1 MKITLPSGQSIEV
14 YPNLSLLE
22 NLKHGNV
29 HIAAP
34 CGGKGVCGRCKLIVE
49 EGEYKT
55 RQREKLS
62 HKEIEQGYVVA
73 CQTYPRG
80 DMKVS
85 IPRTSILRVEG
96 KIDIGKSAE
105 LESLFNSFNV
115 DISPLTIKLYLE
127 LPPPS
132 LDDHISDVERLKR
145 ALSEHGFTEVEIPM
159 RVMTDL
165 AKTLRESD
173 WKVTVSFIEN
183 PYRREVVRIAPGR
196 GDVCRFGLAIDIG
209 TTTVVVYLVYLV
221 NGKLV
226 DIVSTYNYQIIY
238 GEDVIS
244 RIVYATE
251 GGGLF
256 ELKDAVIGDINSLIE
271 PLKAKYELSDD
282 CIDSV
287 VIAGNTTM
295 TQLFFGLDPASIRE
309 EPYVPT
315 STVYPIASAGRLGLL
330 VTPDAPLYAL
340 PCVASYVGG
349 DITAGVLA
357 SKLHKSEDISIFID
371 IGTNG
376 EIVVGNSEW
385 LMAAAC
391 SAGPCFEGGG
401 LKYGMRATNGA
412 IDHVVINPDT
422 LVPECTIIGGGTPE
436 GICGS
441 GIIDALAEM
450 YLKGVISQKGKINK
464 EIDPSKVIQGEEGLE
479 YILYKDKEKE
489 ITITEADIDNIIRA
503 KAAIYSG
510 FTVLLQEVGLTFDEI
525 PKFYIAGGF
534 GKFLDIKKAIIIG
547 MLPDLEI
554 ERFEYLGNASV
565 AGAYLCLLSET
576 LRKEAEE
583 IARRMTYIEL
593 SVSRTF
599 MDEYVS
605 GLFLPHTNI
614 GAFPSVAKLIKEKG
628 TIF

>member
-1 MKITLPSGQSIEV
+1 MKLTLPSGQSIEA
-14 YPNLSLLE
+14 YPNMSLLE
-22 NLKHGNV
+22 NLKQGNV
-29 HIAAP
+29 HITAP
-34 CGGKGVCGRCKLIVE
+34 CGGKGVCGRCKLIVL
-49 EGEYKT
+49 EGDYRT
-55 RQREKLS
+55 RQKEKLS
-62 HKEIEQGYVVA
+62 HKEIKEGYVVA
-73 CQTYPRG
+73 CQTYPKS
-80 DMKVS
+80 DLKIT

-96 KIDIGKSAE
+96 KIDTGKTAE

-115 DISPLTIKLYLE
+115 DIAPLTIKLYIE
-127 LPPPS
+127 LPKPS
-132 LDDHISDVERLKR
+132 LDDNISDVERLKR
-145 ALSEHGFTEVEIPM
+145 SLLEHGFTEIEIPH
-159 RVMTDL
+159 RVLTDL
-165 AKTLRESD
+165 ARTLRESD
-173 WKVTVSFIEN
+173 WKVTISFLET
-183 PYRREVVRIAPGR
+183 PCRREVVRIAPGR
-196 GDVCRFGLAIDIG
+196 GDLCRYGLAIDIG

-221 NGKLV
+221 NGRLV

-238 GEDVIS
+238 GDDVIS

-251 GGGLF
+251 GDGLF
-256 ELKDAVIGDINSLIE
+256 ELKDAVIADINSLIE
-271 PLKAKYELSDD
+271 PLKEKYQLSAD

-287 VIAGNTTM
+287 VMAGNTTM
-295 TQLFFGLDPASIRE
+295 TQLFFGLDPSSIRE

-315 STVYPIASAGRLGLL
+315 ATVYPIASAGRLGLN

-340 PCVASYVGG
+340 PCPASYVGG
-349 DITAGVLA
+349 DIVAGVLA
-357 SKLHKSEDISIFID
+357 SRLHKSDEIKIFID

-412 IDHVVINPDT
+412 IDRVVINPNT
-422 LVPECTIIGGGTPE
+422 LEPEINVIGGGTPE

-450 YLKGVISQKGKINK
+450 YLKGVISQKGKIRKDLNLK
-464 EIDPSKVIQGEEGLE
+464 NIIQGEEGLE
-479 YILYKDKEKE
+479 YILYKDDSKE

-510 FTVLLQEVGLTFDEI
+510 FTVLLQEVGLTFDSI
-525 PKFYIAGGF
+525 TKMYIAGGF
-534 GKFLDIKKAIIIG
+534 GKFLDIEKAIIIG
-547 MLPDLEI
+547 MLPDLEL
-554 ERFEYLGNASV
+554 ERFEYLGNTSV
-565 AGAYLCLLSET
+565 AGAYLCLLSEA

-583 IARRMTYIEL
+583 IAHRMTSVEL

-614 GAFPSVAKLIKEKG
+614 GAFPTVERLIKEMAK
-628 TIF
+628 TS

>member
-1 MKITLPSGQSIEV
+1 MKITLPSGQSIEA

-29 HIAAP
+29 HITAP

-49 EGEYKT
+49 EGEYLT
-55 RQREKLS
+55 RQKEKLS
-62 HKEIEQGYVVA
+62 QKEIQEGYVVS

-80 DMKVS
+80 DLKVS

-96 KIDIGKSAE
+96 KIDTGKSAE

-115 DISPLTIKLYLE
+115 DISPLTIKHYIE

-145 ALSEHGFTEVEIPM
+145 ALGELGFPEVEIPM
-159 RVMTDL
+159 RVITDL
-165 AKTLRESD
+165 AKTLRESG
-173 WKVTVSFIEN
+173 WKVTVSFIDN
-183 PYRREVVRIAPGR
+183 PCRREVVRIAPGR
-196 GDVCRFGLAIDIG
+196 GDMCRYGLAIDIG

-226 DIVSTYNYQIIY
+226 DVVSTYNYQIIY

-251 GGGLF
+251 GGGLV

-271 PLKAKYELSDD
+271 PLKVKYELSDD

-315 STVYPIASAGRLGLL
+315 ATTFPIASAGRLGLH
-330 VTPDAPLYAL
+330 VTPDAPLYTL

-357 SKLHKSEDISIFID
+357 SKIHKSEEISIFID

-385 LMAAAC
+385 LMTAAC

-412 IDHVVINPDT
+412 IDRVVIDSDT
-422 LVPECTIIGGGTPE
+422 LVPECTVIGGGTPE

-441 GIIDALAEM
+441 GIIDTLAEM
-450 YLKGVISQKGKINK
+450 YLKGIITQKGKINGD
-464 EIDPSKVIQGEEGLE
+464 IDPTKVIQGEEGLE
-479 YILYKDKEKE
+479 YILYKYNEKE
-489 ITITEADIDNIIRA
+489 ITITEADIDNILRA

-510 FTVLLQEVGLTFDEI
+510 FTVLLQEVGLTFEEI
-525 PKFYIAGGF
+525 SKIYIAGGF

-565 AGAYLCLLSET
+565 AGAYLCLISES

-583 IARRMTYIEL
+583 IAHRMTYIEL

-614 GAFPSVAKLIKEKG
+614 GAFPSVAKLIKEMG
-628 TIF
+628 ITS

>member
-1 MKITLPSGQSIEV
+1 
-14 YPNLSLLE
+14 
-22 NLKHGNV
+22 
-29 HIAAP
+29 
-34 CGGKGVCGRCKLIVE
+34 
-49 EGEYKT
+49 
-55 RQREKLS
+55 
-62 HKEIEQGYVVA
+62 
-73 CQTYPRG
+73 
-80 DMKVS
+80 
-85 IPRTSILRVEG
+85 
-96 KIDIGKSAE
+96 
-105 LESLFNSFNV
+105 
-115 DISPLTIKLYLE
+115 
-127 LPPPS
+127 PS
-132 LDDHISDVERLKR
+132 LDDNISDVERLKR
-145 ALSEHGFTEVEIPM
+145 ALLEHGFTEVEVPH
-159 RVMTDL
+159 RVLTDL
-165 AKTLRESD
+165 ARTLRESD
-173 WKVTVSFIEN
+173 WKITISFLET
-183 PYRREVVRIAPGR
+183 PCRREVVRVAPGR
-196 GDVCRFGLAIDIG
+196 GDMCRYGLAIDIG

-226 DIVSTYNYQIIY
+226 DSASTYNYQIIY

-256 ELKDAVIGDINSLIE
+256 ELKDAVITDINSLIE
-271 PLKAKYELSDD
+271 PLKEKYQLSPD
-282 CIDSV
+282 CIDSI

-295 TQLFFGLDPASIRE
+295 TQLFFGLDPSSIRE

-315 STVYPIASAGRLGLL
+315 ATVYPIASAGRLGLN

-349 DITAGVLA
+349 DIVAGVLA
-357 SKLHKSEDISIFID
+357 SRLHKSEEIKILID

-385 LMAAAC
+385 LITTAC

-412 IDHVVINPDT
+412 IDRIVIHPNT
-422 LVPECTIIGGGTPE
+422 LEPEINVIGGGMPE

-450 YLKGVISQKGKINK
+450 YLKGVISQKGKI
-464 EIDPSKVIQGEEGLE
+464 SKDLDSKNIIRGEEGLE
-479 YILYKDKEKE
+479 YILYKDDKKEV
-489 ITITEADIDNIIRA
+489 TITEADIDNIIRA

-510 FTVLLQEVGLTFDEI
+510 FTVLLQEVGLGFESITKI
-525 PKFYIAGGF
+525 YIAGGF
-534 GKFLDIKKAIIIG
+534 GKFLDIQKAIIIG
-547 MLPDLEI
+547 MLPDLEL
-554 ERFEYLGNASV
+554 ERFEYLGNTSV
-565 AGAYLCLLSET
+565 TGAYLCLLSEA

-583 IARRMTYIEL
+583 IAHRMTSVEL

-614 GAFPSVAKLIKEKG
+614 EAFPTVEKLMKKMG
-628 TIF
+628 QSS